1 MNYNLLTLSWE
12 DILNLDKEKLVV
24 FVGIAPIEEHGRHLP
39 IGVDIYETDEWINL
53 AIDKL
58 DSILP
63 SYCYG
68 KLPIIPLGFADMGTF
83 PGNIHVSREL
93 IYKIIYSTL
102 ENIVKWGVKNIIVI
116 SAHAEPLHTIAV
128 EQACESIN
136 KEYGIISIAPMGSIF
151 NYEQKRVLKKLSNSV
166 EEKIKL
172 FPNDFHAG
180 WIETSNMLALYP
192 ELVSDNY
199 QERPDI
205 SIQDNEMM
213 NIQKVIN
220 TIKNEGHI
228 GFPKEA
234 SKELGIEL
242 NNDTG
247 EQICIATHKFILRS
261 NYEKYMNHPLY
272 HISSLK
278 LKI

>member
-12 DILNLDKEKLVV
+12 DIFNLDKEKLVV
-24 FVGIAPIEEHGRHLP
+24 FVGIAPIEEYGRHLP

-53 AIDKL
+53 AIEKL

-68 KLPIIPLGFADMGTF
+68 KLPIIPFGFADMG
-83 PGNIHVSREL
+83 P
-93 IYKIIYSTL
+93 
-102 ENIVKWGVKNIIVI
+102 
-116 SAHAEPLHTIAV
+116 
-128 EQACESIN
+128 
-136 KEYGIISIAPMGSIF
+136 IF
-151 NYEQKRVLKKLSNSV
+151 NCEQKGILRKLSNSI
-166 EEKIKL
+166 EEKIKM

-192 ELVSDNY
+192 ELVNDNY

-220 TIKNEGHI
+220 AIKNEGHI

-242 NNDTG
+242 NNDIG
-247 EQICIATHKFILRS
+247 EQICIATHNFILRS

-272 HISSLK
+272 HVPNLK